1 MAIKRD
7 LTLDELKRE
16 YEAAQS
22 KVSRRQAAY
31 DQNRTVSNEK
41 LLSFARSEL
50 SIKKF
55 AYENKLAESGNIS
68 KQDADIGRAFVEAGM
83 GGGTTTVSAT
93 RTVSETKE
101 VEKIPAS
108 KPENPNSLQLT
119 TWTQLIK
126 DNPGGK
132 WATVIKDLK
141 SDFPTQLGSVNAYT
155 SQEKDG
161 FSISTYDAFLSRSE
175 IYKEADNPDVAPGS
189 LTSGMSLL
197 TASKELKSFAVKTE
211 SALTNFINLATK
223 ADNFLLDLPGEIKGV
238 AGLITNA
245 AKGYVG
251 KIGNALSEA
260 LIGGIKNGLDGVAS
274 QIFSAFKRFKIA
286 LPKVINAQS
295 ALLKP
300 ISAVF
305 KGLNCLGQKVADSL
319 QGAIEDMLT
328 GMVKNVLNAPACAIN
343 QFLGAVTA
351 KINSAI
357 DSFVTPLTGGIS
369 KILGPVFK
377 VKDILSKGINL
388 ANKIGDFLNCQP
400 KNSTDNNGSNVKV
413 IDGQQKAEKSEKEQQ
428 NVFNKALDAA
438 NASTSFLD
446 KKLNQLDSGVAGI
459 GTAVEDKLT
468 DFEKEYGQWTIFG
481 SKVSEAADHG
491 IGTDCYTGNI
501 FKCGSPKVS
510 FFGGDGIGGAGKI
523 LLGNFIDKLDPDD
536 IYGDIRR
543 TASIVGVEI
552 TDPGENYTEAPLVE
566 FSDGCDQGYGA
577 FGEVIIDRNIN
588 SPTYGQI
595 TAVTILSEGENYPVD
610 LPADVSDEIYI
621 NDIIVENPGTG
632 YENATID
639 DKCLKLNTVDGQI
652 TSVEI
657 TCQKPYT
664 TLPKII
670 INNPGL
676 GAVLRPIMSSTPRV
690 LDQAVIESVD
700 CVGNFPEPGES

>member
-1 MAIKRD
+1 MTSSFSPDQQRYIDTTGDGDVDTIVLSGDIPQEGDTDSVGTDGEDTGISRI
-7 LTLDELKRE
+7 LTQLEMEEGVFEPTPPPKE
-16 YEAAQS
+16 PTEQ
-22 KVSRRQAAY
+22 Q
-31 DQNRTVSNEK
+31 
-41 LLSFARSEL
+41 
-50 SIKKF
+50 
-55 AYENKLAESGNIS
+55 
-68 KQDADIGRAFVEAGM
+68 VEAFSQLLQDNPSGVWQDKI
-83 GGGTTTVSAT
+83 GEIRNLYPETFKDVKPLSSLEIGNLPPVDFDTFLT
-93 RTVSETKE
+93 RTE
-101 VEKIPAS
+101 
-108 KPENPNSLQLT
+108 L
-119 TWTQLIK
+119 
-126 DNPGGK
+126 
-132 WATVIKDLK
+132 
-141 SDFPTQLGSVNAYT
+141 
-155 SQEKDG
+155 
-161 FSISTYDAFLSRSE
+161 
-175 IYKEADNPDVAPGS
+175 YKKANNPDVEAGS

-211 SALTNFINLATK
+211 STLTNFINLATK

-260 LIGGIKNGLDGVAS
+260 LISGIKSGLDGVAS
-274 QIFSAFKRFKIA
+274 KIFGAFKRFKIA

-300 ISAVF
+300 ISAIF

-328 GMVKNVLNAPACAIN
+328 AMVKNVLNAPACAIN

-388 ANKIGDFLNCQP
+388 ANKIGDFLNCEP
-400 KNSTDNNGSNVKV
+400 KTSTDSNGSNVKV
-413 IDGQQKAEKSEKEQQ
+413 IDGQQKAPKDEKEQQ
-428 NVFNKALDAA
+428 NMFDKALTAA
-438 NASTSFLD
+438 NASNKFLD
-446 KKLNQLDSGVAGI
+446 KKLGQLESGVDNI
-459 GTAVEDKLT
+459 GGAVKEKIS

-481 SKVSEAADHG
+481 SKVSEAADSN

-501 FKCGSPKVS
+501 FACGSPKVS

-523 LLGNFIDKLDPDD
+523 LLGKFINKLDPDD

-543 TASIVGVEI
+543 TASVVGVEI
-552 TDPGENYTEAPLVE
+552 TDPGEGYIEAPLVE
-566 FSDGCDQGYGA
+566 FTDSCDQGYGA
-577 FGEVIIDRNIN
+577 FGEAIIDKNVN

-610 LPADVSDEIYI
+610 LPADVSDDLYI
-621 NDIIVENPGTG
+621 TDIIVENPGTG
-632 YENATID
+632 YENATIED
-639 DKCLKLNTVDGQI
+639 ECLNLNTVNGQI
-652 TSVEI
+652 TGVEI

-664 TLPKII
+664 TLPNII

-690 LDQAVIESVD
+690 LDQAVLESVD
-700 CVGNFPEPGES
+700 CVGNFPETGES

>member
-1 MAIKRD
+1 MTSSFSPDQQRYIDTTGDGEVDTLVLSNETPEEGNTDSVGTDGEDTGISRI
-7 LTLDELKRE
+7 LTPLEMEEGVVNFEPTPPPEKLDEKQIK
-16 YEAAQS
+16 Y
-22 KVSRRQAAY
+22 
-31 DQNRTVSNEK
+31 
-41 LLSFARSEL
+41 FA
-50 SIKKF
+50 
-55 AYENKLAESGNIS
+55 
-68 KQDADIGRAFVEAGM
+68 
-83 GGGTTTVSAT
+83 T
-93 RTVSETKE
+93 
-101 VEKIPAS
+101 
-108 KPENPNSLQLT
+108 
-119 TWTQLIK
+119 LIQ

-132 WATVIKDLK
+132 WDPIIKDVTTRYPDNFK
-141 SDFPTQLGSVNAYT
+141 GVNAL
-155 SQEKDG
+155 SSVEKDNL
-161 FSISTYDAFLSRSE
+161 SVSDYDAFLSRSE
-175 IYKEADNPDVAPGS
+175 IYKKANNPDVEAGS

-238 AGLITNA
+238 TSLITNA

-274 QIFSAFKRFKIA
+274 RIFGAFKRFKIA

-300 ISAVF
+300 ISAIF

-400 KNSTDNNGSNVKV
+400 KNSTDSNGSNVKV
-413 IDGQQKAEKSEKEQQ
+413 IDGQQKAPKSQKEQQ
-428 NVFNKALDAA
+428 NMFDKALNAA
-438 NASTSFLD
+438 NSSTSFLD
-446 KKLNQLDSGVAGI
+446 KKLGQLESGVGNI
-459 GTAVEDKLT
+459 GDAVEDGLS
-468 DFEKEYGQWTIFG
+468 DFEKEYGQWSIFG
-481 SKVSEAADHG
+481 SKVSEASDHG

-501 FKCGSPKVS
+501 FACGSPKVS
-510 FFGGDGIGGAGKI
+510 FFGGNGIGGAGKI
-523 LLGNFIDKLDPDD
+523 LLGKFIDKLDPDD

-543 TASIVGVEI
+543 TASVVGVEI
-552 TDPGENYTEAPLVE
+552 TDPGEGYTEAPLVE
-566 FSDGCDQGYGA
+566 FSDSCDQGYGA
-577 FGEVIIDRNIN
+577 FGEVIIDKNIN

-610 LPADVSDEIYI
+610 LPADVSDEVYI

-632 YENATID
+632 YENATIED
-639 DKCLKLNTVDGQI
+639 ECLNLNTVNGQI
-652 TSVEI
+652 TSIEI

-664 TLPKII
+664 TLPNII

-690 LDQAVIESVD
+690 LDQAVLESVD
-700 CVGNFPEPGES
+700 CVGDFPEPGES

>member
-1 MAIKRD
+1 M
-7 LTLDELKRE
+7 T
-16 YEAAQS
+16 S
-22 KVSRRQAAY
+22 SP
-31 DQNRTVSNEK
+31 
-41 LLSFARSEL
+41 
-50 SIKKF
+50 
-55 AYENKLAESGNIS
+55 
-68 KQDADIGRAFVEAGM
+68 
-83 GGGTTTVSAT
+83 
-93 RTVSETKE
+93 TK
-101 VEKIPAS
+101 
-108 KPENPNSLQLT
+108 NPNTLQLT

-126 DNPGGK
+126 DNPK
-132 WATVIKDLK
+132 SEVWQKHIKDIKNNYPDL
-141 SDFPTQLGSVNAYT
+141 LGDVNPY
-155 SQEKDG
+155 SNEQKDKLG
-161 FSISTYDAFLSRSE
+161 PINYDAFLARDE
-175 IYKEADNPDVAPGS
+175 IYKKADNPDVAPGS

-238 AGLITNA
+238 TSLITNA

-251 KIGNALSEA
+251 KIGNALADS
-260 LIGGIKNGLDGVAS
+260 LIKGISGGLDGVAS
-274 QIFSAFKRFKIA
+274 KIFSAFKKFKIA

-300 ISAVF
+300 VSAIF
-305 KGLNCLGQKVADSL
+305 KGLNCLGTKVADAL

-388 ANKIGDFLNCQP
+388 ASKIGDFLNCQP

-413 IDGQQKAEKSEKEQQ
+413 IDGQQKAPKDEKEQQ
-428 NVFNKALDAA
+428 NIFDKALTAA
-438 NASTSFLD
+438 NSSTNFLS
-446 KKLNQLDSGVAGI
+446 KKLDELDTGVGNI
-459 GTAVEDKLT
+459 GDNVEDGLSE
-468 DFEKEYGQWTIFG
+468 FEKEYGQWSIFG
-481 SKVSEAADHG
+481 SKVSEAEDHG
-491 IGTDCYTGNI
+491 IGTDCYTGNL
-501 FKCGSPKVS
+501 FACGSPKVE

-523 LLGNFIDKLDPDD
+523 LLGNFINHLDPDD

-543 TASIVGVEI
+543 TASVVGVEM
-552 TDPGENYTEAPLVE
+552 TDPGEGYTEAPLIN
-566 FSDGCDQGYGA
+566 FTDSCDQGYGA
-577 FGEVIIDRNIN
+577 FGEVIIDKNVN
-588 SPTYGQI
+588 SSTYGQI
-595 TAVTILSEGENYPVD
+595 IKIVMLSEGENYPVD
-610 LPADVSDEIYI
+610 LPADVEEVYI
-621 NDIIVENPGTG
+621 KDIVVENPGTG

-639 DKCLKLNTVDGQI
+639 DECLKLNTIDGQI

-690 LDQAVIESVD
+690 LDQQQEVLESVD